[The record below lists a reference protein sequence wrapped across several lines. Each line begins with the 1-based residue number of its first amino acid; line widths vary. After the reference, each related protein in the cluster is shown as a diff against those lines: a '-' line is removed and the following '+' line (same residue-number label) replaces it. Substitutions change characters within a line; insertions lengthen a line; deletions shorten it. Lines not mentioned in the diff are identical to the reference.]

1 VTATIEPFD
10 SEAGY
15 RAAIDLTLASALR
28 EVRIFDR
35 DLRGMALEERAR
47 IARLGEFLA
56 SGRDHRLRVAM
67 HDTTLLENRQPR
79 LLALMREHADKVE
92 VRRTPEH
99 LRHLADCW
107 LLADQRS
114 GTIRF
119 HEDHA
124 RGKCILDTAGEI
136 QPWWRRADDLWE
148 ECEPCTP
155 WATTGL

>member
-56 SGRDHRLRVAM
+56 SGRDHRLRVVL
-67 HDTTLLENRQPR
+67 HDTTHLESRQPR
-79 LLALMREHADKVE
+79 LVALMRERADKVE

-124 RGKCILDTAGEI
+124 RGKRILDAAGEI
-136 QPWWRRADDLWE
+136 QPWWQRADDLWE
-148 ECEPCTP
+148 ECAPCTP